1 MQGSNEGGGSVVN
14 DRADLPRGFLN
25 TFWPLAALGLLLLAL
40 LRACA
45 PSPAPVAPPP
55 TQVAALFD
63 AAGASRQANDA
74 ALDALRALSEDA
86 TLEDL
91 LAALNGLVINFA
103 TGSAA
108 VPVDADEPLRVAARM
123 LASLPPGT
131 RILIIGHTDN
141 VGDTAANLVLSRRRA
156 QSVRAALIAHG
167 APAAALLAHGLGDS
181 RPVAD
186 NSDEA
191 GRFRNRRIE
200 FSAAP

>member
-1 MQGSNEGGGSVVN
+1 MPGSNEGGGAVVS

-45 PSPAPVAPPP
+45 PSSTPVAPLP
-55 TQVAALFD
+55 TQAAALFD

-74 ALDALRALSEDA
+74 ALDALRALPEDA

-108 VPVDADEPLRVAARM
+108 VPSDADEPLGVAARM
-123 LASLPPGT
+123 IASLPPGT
-131 RILIIGHTDN
+131 RFLIIGHTDN

-156 QSVRAALIAHG
+156 QAVRAALIAHG
-167 APAAALLAHGLGDS
+167 APPAALLAHGLGDS
-181 RPVAD
+181 RPIAD
-186 NSDEA
+186 NSSEA

-200 FSAAP
+200 FSAIP